1 MRNRTRGVIGANLP
15 RALVEAISGLLSTLN
30 PHVMFHELLTVV
42 DFDHNVLLDFLV
54 SNETDFLLYLL
65 QYVRYV
71 TFFKV
76 CQLSSI
82 SYQVFEVRVNGL
94 AGL

>member
-1 MRNRTRGVIGANLP
+1 MRNRTRVVIGAHLP
-15 RALVEAISGLLSTLN
+15 RELVEAISGLLSTLN

-71 TFFKV
+71 TFFRV
-76 CQLSSI
+76 RQLRSI
-82 SYQVFEVRVNGL
+82 SY
-94 AGL
+94 